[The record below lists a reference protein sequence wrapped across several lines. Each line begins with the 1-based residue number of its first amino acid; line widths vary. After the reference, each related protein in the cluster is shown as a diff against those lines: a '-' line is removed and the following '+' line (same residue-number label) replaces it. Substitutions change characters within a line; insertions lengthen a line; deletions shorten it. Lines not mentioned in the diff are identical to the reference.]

1 MHSLVPVQAAA
12 AGRVASDTVGTPPE
26 LCSAMECLRHCC
38 LQVESLSRD
47 VNRQQRA
54 VTIMH
59 SGAPGG
65 SNYVIYVAG
74 VGVVSAMYFKF
85 VCGWRLA
92 DMLYVTRGHLRKG
105 MQEVNDGRQLPLRS
119 TALPLGEWPCF
130 WVIFLAD
137 IRRKAGIQEVFTS
150 KHCLLCA
157 SMLKVNVQHDLH
169 WQAAVRSVQA
179 VSGAWPVSQGALMSF
194 MAQDQGLRN
203 PWRGAAIQAH
213 RLSPAG
219 ACHGCWLGHK
229 TTCRGESAVL
239 SPTVSA
245 AHPTPLLL
253 RE

>member
-1 MHSLVPVQAAA
+1 
-12 AGRVASDTVGTPPE
+12 
-26 LCSAMECLRHCC
+26 MECLQHCC

-105 MQEVNDGRQLPLRS
+105 MQEVNDGRHLLSGS

-130 WVIFLAD
+130 WVISLAD
-137 IRRKAGIQEVFTS
+137 IRRNAGMQQVITGKA
-150 KHCLLCA
+150 CLLSA
-157 SMLKVNVQHDLH
+157 SMLKVNVQ
-169 WQAAVRSVQA
+169 
-179 VSGAWPVSQGALMSF
+179 QGIALAGCC
-194 MAQDQGLRN
+194 AQCAGGQRGL
-203 PWRGAAIQAH
+203 
-213 RLSPAG
+213 
-219 ACHGCWLGHK
+219 ACVPGCPHEFHGS
-229 TTCRGESAVL
+229 R
-239 SPTVSA
+239 
-245 AHPTPLLL
+245 
-253 RE
+253 